1 MAEGSRGR
9 LLAILVIALAALVV
23 ASNAYWYV
31 EYVHLRSSYIE
42 ERQALANTTR
52 VLANTTARLAYEAK
66 LLNASVKIINA
77 YKNLTALMN
86 VTLMAL
92 EAGKL
97 AAVTNVSLQVSSSAI
112 RLAGLATSLI
122 AEANETTD
130 PLARKYMT
138 SGAVNATTAALDDL
152 KTLAF
157 LGHYMNAN
165 STYFQ
170 YLEAAQASLND
181 MTNLASQLSNAS
193 ATVPASRLASDFTQ
207 VVSNVLSAERLL
219 LYLVRSQS
227 TS

>member
-31 EYVHLRSSYIE
+31 EYVRLRSSYIE
-42 ERQALANTTR
+42 EQQALANTTR

-112 RLAGLATSLI
+112 RLTGLATSLI

-130 PLARKYMT
+130 PLARKYMI
-138 SGAVNATTAALDDL
+138 SGAVNATTVALDDL

-181 MTNLASQLSNAS
+181 MSKLASQLNNLS

-207 VVSNVLSAERLL
+207 VVSNVLSAEKLL

>member
-9 LLAILVIALAALVV
+9 LLAILVIVLAALVV

-86 VTLMAL
+86 VTLKAL
-92 EAGKL
+92 EAGRL
-97 AAVTNVSLQVSSSAI
+97 AAVTNVSLEVSSSTI

-181 MTNLASQLSNAS
+181 MSNLASQLNNAS

>member
-1 MAEGSRGR
+1 MGKRSREG
-9 LLAILVIALAALVV
+9 LLVILVVALAALMV
-23 ASNAYWYV
+23 ASNAFWYV
-31 EYVHLRSSYIE
+31 EYVNLRGLYSKE
-42 ERQALANTTR
+42 QRALT
-52 VLANTTARLAYEAK
+52 NTTARLAYEAE
-66 LLNASVKIINA
+66 LLNASVRIINA

-86 VTLMAL
+86 VTLKAL
-92 EAGKL
+92 EAGRL
-97 AAVTNVSLQVSSSAI
+97 AAVTNVSLEVSSSTI

-130 PLARKYMT
+130 PLARKYMA
-138 SGAVNATTAALDDL
+138 SGAVNATTAALEDV

>member
-31 EYVHLRSSYIE
+31 EYVHLRSSYVE

-52 VLANTTARLAYEAK
+52 VLANTTARLAYEVK

-152 KTLAF
+152 KALAF

-181 MTNLASQLSNAS
+181 MTNLASQLSNTS